1 MNIKTTISIIITIH
15 NSAKYIP
22 RIIDCLSAQSF
33 TDFEA
38 IFIVSGDD
46 DSLTMLESCA
56 TLDQRIRVIEDV
68 NSSYGHKINVGIAA
82 AVGEYIA
89 ILESD
94 DEYDP
99 YFLQELIT
107 AMEPEVDYVKG
118 SFTMFLREGNQRILL
133 PCSLVPAE
141 DHERI
146 IEINHEPQYRIN
158 AYTHIWTGLYR
169 KQFLTDNH
177 IICNESPGAS
187 YQDVGFSVLCAL
199 YAQKIK
205 FTQKAVYLYR
215 VDNVKSSSKDD
226 SKYLCIKEEFDWLKD
241 ELKARSLETREALEY
256 YEWAK
261 RSSYLWNAK
270 RLHSVPRQKF
280 LQEIE
285 DGIVDI
291 NSLELSL
298 ETIDRLPRLV
308 QILKNETNCIL
319 WGAAGIGQDVLF
331 VQKFLGVKAIR
342 KVVDNNPTI
351 IGQNLFGYIVQKPD
365 MKKVNTDCIYILTGR
380 KSTPE
385 LKRQLII
392 AGVKEEKI
400 IEIKE
405 GVIEE
410 VLKLLIQ

>member
-1 MNIKTTISIIITIH
+1 MNRKTTISIIITIH

-22 RIIDCLSAQSF
+22 RIKDCLNVQSF
-33 TDFEA
+33 ADFEA

-46 DSLTMLESCA
+46 DSLTMLESYA
-56 TLDQRIRVIEDV
+56 ELDQRIRIIADS

-99 YFLQELIT
+99 GFLQELIT

-118 SFTMFLREGNQRILL
+118 SFTMFLREGTQRILL

-205 FTQKAVYLYR
+205 FSQKPIYLYR
-215 VDNVKSSSKDD
+215 VDNVKSSTKDD
-226 SKYLCIKEEFDWLKD
+226 SKYLCIKEEFDWLRN
-241 ELKARSLETREALEY
+241 ELKTRSLETPDAVEF
-256 YEWAK
+256 YELVK
-261 RSSYLWNAK
+261 KGSYLWNAK

-280 LQEIE
+280 LQAVEE
-285 DGIVDI
+285 GIVDL
-291 NSLELSL
+291 NSLKLVE
-298 ETIDRLPRLV
+298 EAIDRLPSLL

-319 WGAAGIGQDVLF
+319 WGAAGIGQEVLLA
-331 VQKFLGVKAIR
+331 QKILGVKAIK
-342 KVVDNNPTI
+342 KVVDNNPAI
-351 IGQNLFGYIVQKPD
+351 VGQNLLGYIVQKPD
-365 MKKVNTDCIYILTGR
+365 MKNVNTDYRYIITGR

-385 LKRQLII
+385 LKRQLMS
-392 AGVKEEKI
+392 AGVNEEKI
-400 IEIKE
+400 FEIRE
-405 GVIEE
+405 GLSIE
-410 VLKLLIQ
+410 VLVSYIQ